1 MTRSAEMTKPT
12 DEKTAIDATNAVKQA
27 LIEHGFILG
36 IFHPEQKAMAEQLAE
51 LITPIVWGFALQY
64 AHESFLEDPPFNG
77 LEVLTRLQ
85 TMKGRHNGN
94 D

>member
-1 MTRSAEMTKPT
+1 MTEPT
-12 DEKTAIDATNAVKQA
+12 DDLRTAIDVTETVKQA
-27 LIEHGFILG
+27 LIEHGFIIG
-36 IFHPEQKAMAEQLAE
+36 IFYPEQKAMVKHLAE
-51 LITPIVWGFALQY
+51 LITPVVWDLALQY
-64 AHESFLEDPPFNG
+64 AHESFVEDPPFNG